1 MLRSHRASQNLRLAL
16 AWLFVLLAL
25 LFLLFPF
32 YWMALTALKSNREL
46 YDITAMPLWIRD
58 GITLE
63 HFSSLLQGSNFPV
76 WLKNSLLVSTTVTL
90 ITLFVSVPAAYAI
103 VRLTFPGQNSLALG
117 VFLAYLV
124 PPTLLFI
131 PLART
136 MVSWGLFDSL
146 GALVAAYPTFTVPFA
161 TWLLMGYFKGIPKDL
176 EEAAMVDGA
185 SRLRALWAVVLP
197 VASPGLIT
205 VTLFAFTLSW
215 GHMIYAMAFVS
226 RSTEKVLPVGLVT
239 EMVRGDVFFWGPLMA
254 GALLAAVPVLILFA
268 FLTRYFVAGLT
279 AGATKY

>member
-1 MLRSHRASQNLRLAL
+1 
-16 AWLFVLLAL
+16 
-25 LFLLFPF
+25 
-32 YWMALTALKSNREL
+32 
-46 YDITAMPLWIRD
+46 
-58 GITLE
+58 
-63 HFSSLLQGSNFPV
+63 V

>member
-1 MLRSHRASQNLRLAL
+1 MLSSQRFWRHLRSWM
-16 AWLFVLLAL
+16 AWTYTLLAL
-25 LFLLFPF
+25 VFLLLPF
-32 YWMALTALKSNREL
+32 YWMLVTAFKGNREL
-46 YDITAMPLWIRD
+46 YDLTANPLLIRD
-58 GITLE
+58 GLTLE
-63 HFSSLLQGSNFPV
+63 HFTSLLSNTFFLT
-76 WLKNSLLVSTTVTL
+76 WLRNSFVVSTVVTL
-90 ITLFVSVPAAYAI
+90 ITLGISVPAAYA
-103 VRLTFPGQNSLALG
+103 VTRLRLPGQNGLALG

-131 PLART
+131 PLARL
-136 MVSWGLFDSL
+136 MASL
-146 GALVAAYPTFTVPFA
+146 GLLDTLLALILAYPTFTVPFA

-215 GHMIYAMAFVS
+215 GHMIYALAFIS
-226 RSTEKVLPVGLVT
+226 QSTQKVLPVGLLT

-254 GALLAAVPVLILFA
+254 GALLSALPVLLLFA
-268 FLTRYFVAGLT
+268 FLNRYFVSGLT